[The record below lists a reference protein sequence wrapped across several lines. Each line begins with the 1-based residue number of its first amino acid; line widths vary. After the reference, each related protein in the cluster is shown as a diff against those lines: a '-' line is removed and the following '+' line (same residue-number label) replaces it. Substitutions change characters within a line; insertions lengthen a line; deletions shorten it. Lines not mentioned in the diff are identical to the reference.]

1 MPRSMHGSRTSRTQM
16 MTRATEKVAT
26 MVMVDS
32 TLGKICCQRMQ
43 EFIPLI

>member
-1 MPRSMHGSRTSRTQM
+1 M
-16 MTRATEKVAT
+16 MTRATEKVTAT
-26 MVMVDS
+26 VMEDS